1 MIRGLA
7 AFAAAGWAALFASS
21 VCSRRAIRQPERA
34 PARDHAPTISVIV
47 PARDE
52 ERDIEE
58 TLARLRAQRY
68 PAFEIVAVDDRSSD
82 GTAAAMARAAQGDP
96 RVTIVAGSEPP
107 AGWLGKPW
115 ACAQGATVAQGA
127 WLCFTDADVRFAPDT
142 LSSALA
148 FAESAGQGGAT
159 LSPRLLCES
168 FWERTVQP
176 VATLAITAL
185 IAPPVLSQRPDAPI
199 ALAAGAFIL
208 VRRELYEQAGGHAA
222 VRDRVADD
230 LALGRAVKRAG
241 GLLVL
246 GHGDDLLEV
255 RMYHG
260 HRELWRG
267 WRKNAAYGLPGGA
280 PAAFA
285 GAASAAL
292 GAVVPPLALIGGLRR
307 GDPSLARSGAIG
319 LVALIALRAS
329 DRRTAPTPL
338 AYAVTA
344 PLGLA
349 WIAAVTFVAAVD
361 RMRGGSRWRGRRY
374 AFAR

>member
-1 MIRGLA
+1 VIRALA
-7 AFAAAGWAALFASS
+7 GAAAAGWSLLFASS
-21 VCSRRAIRQPERA
+21 AYSRRTIREVARAAAPLDA
-34 PARDHAPTISVIV
+34 PAITVIV

-52 ERDIEE
+52 ARDVED
-58 TLARLRAQRY
+58 TLRHLSRQDY
-68 PAFEIVAVDDRSSD
+68 PALEIVAIDDRSSD
-82 GTAAAMARAAQGDP
+82 GTAAAIARAAADDP
-96 RVTIVAGSEPP
+96 RVVVVHGSEPP

-115 ACAQGATVAQGA
+115 ACAQGAERAHGA
-127 WLCFTDADVRFAPDT
+127 WLCFTDADVRFAPEA

-148 FAESAGQGGAT
+148 FALERGSGGAT
-159 LSPRLLCES
+159 LSPRLVCGS

-185 IAPPVLSQRPDAPI
+185 IAPPALSQRPDAPI

-208 VRRELYEQAGGHAA
+208 VRRDVYDRAGGHAA

-230 LALGRAVKRAG
+230 LALGRAIKQAG

-280 PAAFA
+280 PAALA
-285 GAASAAL
+285 GAASAAI
-292 GAVVPPLALIGGLRR
+292 GALVPPLALVLGARTGDRGLARR
-307 GDPSLARSGAIG
+307 GALG
-319 LVALIALRAS
+319 LVALIGLRAS

-338 AYAVTA
+338 AYAATA
-344 PLGLA
+344 PLGVA

>member
-1 MIRGLA
+1 VIRGLA
-7 AFAAAGWAALFASS
+7 AFAAAGWSALVVSS
-21 VCSRRAIRQPERA
+21 AYSRRAIRQPARA
-34 PARDHAPTISVIV
+34 AAAPGAPSISVIV

-52 ERDIEE
+52 ARDIEQ
-58 TLARLRAQRY
+58 TIRLLRAQRY
-68 PAFEIVAVDDRSSD
+68 PDLEIVAVDDRSGD
-82 GTAAAMARAAQGDP
+82 GTAEAMARAADNDP
-96 RVTIVAGSEPP
+96 RVTIVSGSEPP

-115 ACAQGATVAQGA
+115 ACAQGASRARGE
-127 WLCFTDADVRFAPDT
+127 WLCFTDADVRFAPDA
-142 LSSALA
+142 LSSAIA
-148 FAESAGQGGAT
+148 FAEATGTGGVT
-159 LSPRLLCES
+159 LSPLLRCET

-185 IAPPVLSQRPDAPI
+185 VAPPALSQRPDAPI

-208 VRRELYEQAGGHAA
+208 VRRELYERAGGHAA

-230 LALGRAVKRAG
+230 LALGRAIKRAG

-280 PAAFA
+280 PAALV
-285 GAASAAL
+285 GAASAGL
-292 GAVVPPLALIGGLRR
+292 GALVPPLALVLGLRR
-307 GDPSLARSGAIG
+307 GDPALARTGGIG
-319 LVALIALRAS
+319 LAALVALRAS

-338 AYAVTA
+338 AYAATA
-344 PLGLA
+344 PLGVA
-349 WIAAVTFVAAVD
+349 WIAAVTFVAAID
-361 RMRGGSRWRGRRY
+361 RFRGGSRWRGRRY

>member
-7 AFAAAGWAALFASS
+7 AAAAAGWSALLVSGAYG
-21 VCSRRAIRQPERA
+21 RRAIRQPERA
-34 PARDHAPTISVIV
+34 SARPGAPTISVIV

-58 TLARLRAQRY
+58 TLRRLRAQHY
-68 PAFEIVAVDDRSSD
+68 PALEIIAVDDRSRD
-82 GTAAAMARAAQGDP
+82 GTAAALARAAQGDP

-115 ACAQGATVAQGA
+115 ACAQGAAVRAGRVALLHGCRCALRAGRAVDGA
-127 WLCFTDADVRFAPDT
+127 RLRRSRGPRRGDAQPPAP
-142 LSSALA
+142 LRVVL
-148 FAESAGQGGAT
+148 GAHGAA
-159 LSPRLLCES
+159 R
-168 FWERTVQP
+168 RDARDHRARR
-176 VATLAITAL
+176 ATA
-185 IAPPVLSQRPDAPI
+185 LSQRPGARV

-208 VRRELYEQAGGHAA
+208 VRRELYERAGGHAA

-230 LALGRAVKRAG
+230 IALGRAVKRAG

-267 WRKNAAYGLPGGA
+267 WRKNAAYGLPGGT
-280 PAAFA
+280 PAALA

-292 GAVVPPLALIGGLRR
+292 GAVVPPLALMRGLRR
-307 GDPSLARSGAIG
+307 GD
-319 LVALIALRAS
+319 RAW
-329 DRRTAPTPL
+329 RA
-338 AYAVTA
+338 
-344 PLGLA
+344 
-349 WIAAVTFVAAVD
+349 VAASA
-361 RMRGGSRWRGRRY
+361 SRR
-374 AFAR
+374 

>member
-1 MIRGLA
+1 VIRGLA
-7 AFAAAGWAALFASS
+7 GAAAVGWSLLLASS
-21 VCSRRAIRQPERA
+21 AYSRRTIREVA
-34 PARDHAPTISVIV
+34 PAAAPVAAPLVSVIV

-52 ERDIEE
+52 ERDIED
-58 TLARLRAQRY
+58 TLCRLSRQDY
-68 PAFEIVAVDDRSSD
+68 PELEIVAVDDRSGD
-82 GTAAAMARAAQGDP
+82 GTAAAIARAAADDP
-96 RVTIVAGSEPP
+96 RIVVVQGSEPP

-115 ACAQGATVAQGA
+115 ACAQGAERAHGS
-127 WLCFTDADVRFAPDT
+127 WLCFTDADVRFAPAA

-148 FAESAGQGGAT
+148 FALERGSGGAT
-159 LSPRLLCES
+159 LSPRLACGS

-185 IAPPVLSQRPDAPI
+185 IAPPALSQRPDAPI

-208 VRRELYEQAGGHAA
+208 VRRDLYDRAGGHAA

-230 LALGRAVKRAG
+230 LALGRAIKRAG

-280 PAAFA
+280 PAALA
-285 GAASAAL
+285 GAASAAI
-292 GAVVPPLALIGGLRR
+292 GALVPPLALVLG
-307 GDPSLARSGAIG
+307 ARSGDRRLARRGALG
-319 LVALIALRAS
+319 LVALIGLRAS

-338 AYAVTA
+338 AYAATA
-344 PLGLA
+344 PLGVA
-349 WIAAVTFVAAVD
+349 WIAAVTFVAAID